1 VPAEPEQAE
10 VQDVRAGA
18 DEQVADAV
26 VAEQFGR
33 QLRDGNGGASQQW
46 DNRDGGS
53 TQAAASA
60 ASPSEGQAVLV
71 SVVVPC
77 YRSAKTLPRLV
88 EDLSHVLPEATTGFE
103 IVLVVDGS
111 PDDTW
116 QVASELAN
124 KYPETRALRLA
135 RNYGQHNALI
145 AGVRSARYEVVVTM
159 DDDLQ
164 HPADQVPLLLQA
176 LTDDVDL
183 VYGVPKD
190 EEHGV
195 VRSFASR
202 MVKAA
207 MASTLSVQNAKSIS
221 AFRAFRTFL
230 RDGFDGLDG
239 PHASVDVAL
248 SWSTTRI
255 AQTTVRMEDRAE
267 GRSNYT
273 TWMLMKH
280 ALTLITG
287 YSTEPLRLVGYLGFI
302 CAVFGVG
309 LFGVIIYKYAVG
321 ATTVA
326 GFTTIASMVALFSGA
341 QMLALAVLGE
351 YVGRLHS
358 GSMGRPTYVIRERT
372 DGDAHPDITTETD

>member
-1 VPAEPEQAE
+1 V
-10 VQDVRAGA
+10 
-18 DEQVADAV
+18 
-26 VAEQFGR
+26 F
-33 QLRDGNGGASQQW
+33 
-46 DNRDGGS
+46 
-53 TQAAASA
+53 
-60 ASPSEGQAVLV
+60 V

-77 YRSAKTLPRLV
+77 YRSAATLPRLV
-88 EDLSHVLPEATTGFE
+88 ENLTQVLPEVTSGYE

-124 KYPETRALRLA
+124 KYAETRAMRLA

-145 AGVRSARYEVVVTM
+145 AGVRNARYEVVVTM

-164 HPADQVPLLLQA
+164 HPADQVPVLLKA
-176 LTDDVDL
+176 LTDDIDL
-183 VYGVPKD
+183 VYGVPVD
-190 EEHGV
+190 EEHGFF
-195 VRSFASR
+195 RSLSSR

-207 MASTLSVQNAKSIS
+207 MSTTLSVKGAKSIS

-255 AQTTVRMEDRAE
+255 AQTTVRMEDRTE
-267 GRSNYT
+267 GKSNYS
-273 TWMLMKH
+273 TWMLIKH

-309 LFGVIIYKYAVG
+309 LFGVIIYKYAAG

-341 QMLALAVLGE
+341 QMLALGVLGE

-372 DGDAHPDITTETD
+372 DVDAHPDITSESD

>member
-1 VPAEPEQAE
+1 M
-10 VQDVRAGA
+10 
-18 DEQVADAV
+18 
-26 VAEQFGR
+26 F
-33 QLRDGNGGASQQW
+33 
-46 DNRDGGS
+46 
-53 TQAAASA
+53 
-60 ASPSEGQAVLV
+60 V

-77 YRSAKTLPRLV
+77 YRSAGTLPRLV
-88 EDLSHVLPEATTGFE
+88 ENLTQVLPEVTSGYE

-124 KYPETRALRLA
+124 KYPATRAMRLA

-145 AGVRSARYEVVVTM
+145 AGVRNARYEVVVTM

-164 HPADQVPLLLQA
+164 HPADQVPVLLKA
-176 LTDDVDL
+176 LTDDIDL
-183 VYGVPKD
+183 VYGVPVE

-195 VRSFASR
+195 LRSFASR
-202 MVKAA
+202 LVKGA
-207 MASTLSVQNAKSIS
+207 MSSTLSVKGAKSIS

-248 SWSTTRI
+248 SWSTTRV

-267 GRSNYT
+267 GKSNYT
-273 TWMLMKH
+273 TWMLVKH

-309 LFGVIIYKYAVG
+309 PVRRDHLQIRRGRDDCGRFHNDRLDGG
-321 ATTVA
+321 
-326 GFTTIASMVALFSGA
+326 
-341 QMLALAVLGE
+341 AVLG
-351 YVGRLHS
+351 RS
-358 GSMGRPTYVIRERT
+358 DARARRPRRVRRAPALGL
-372 DGDAHPDITTETD
+372 DGPADVRDPRAHGCRRPPRHHQ